1 MKTNLKLDNKNFIA
15 EVSLSNEM
23 MEDEQEI
30 YSAYMSECIS
40 NDAMFVDTA
49 GLSTNDAKV
58 MCGISYRKNKPMLSE
73 GAGELTDK
81 QKTLPDAIKK
91 GILKRYEKA
100 GTLSE
105 EGKKQ
110 LMSMSSKVEI
120 EIENEEKEDEEE
132 MENENEMENEEE
144 LENEEEDEGPE
155 QEMKAEPTAVFIEE
169 PAPPTSAINPT
180 LMNEGLKIDNQL
192 KEENKKEALKNPD
205 LQSPTFKP

>member
-1 MKTNLKLDNKNFIA
+1 MKTNLKIDNKNFIA
-15 EVSLSNEM
+15 EISLSNEM

-30 YSAYMSECIS
+30 YSAYMSECVT

-81 QKTLPDAIKK
+81 QKTLPESIKK

-110 LMSMSSKVEI
+110 LSQLHANVEI
-120 EIENEEKEDEEE
+120 EIENEESEDEEE
-132 MENENEMENEEE
+132 MEDKQENGEPTEEM
-144 LENEEEDEGPE
+144 
-155 QEMKAEPTAVFIEE
+155 QAEPTAVFVQE
-169 PAPPTSAINPT
+169 PAPPTAAINPT
-180 LMNEGLKIDNQL
+180 LMNEGLKIDEKL
-192 KEENKKEALKNPD
+192 KQENKSDGPKSPD
-205 LQSPTFKP
+205 LQSATFKA

>member
-30 YSAYMSECIS
+30 YSAYMSECVS

-49 GLSTNDAKV
+49 GLSTNDSKV
-58 MCGISYRKNKPMLSE
+58 MCGISYRKNKLMLSE

-91 GILKRYEKA
+91 GILKRYEKM
-100 GTLSE
+100 GTLTE

-120 EIENEEKEDEEE
+120 ETENDESEDEEE
-132 MENENEMENEEE
+132 MDNEKENG
-144 LENEEEDEGPE
+144 GPTE
-155 QEMKAEPTAVFIEE
+155 EMKAEPTAVFVQE

-180 LMNEGLKIDNQL
+180 LMNEGLKIDDKL
-192 KEENKKEALKNPD
+192 KQENKTDALKNPD
-205 LQSPTFKP
+205 LQSPTFNP

>member
-30 YSAYMSECIS
+30 YSAYMNECVS

-81 QKTLPDAIKK
+81 QKALPAPIKK

-110 LMSMSSKVEI
+110 LSQLHANVEI
-120 EIENEEKEDEEE
+120 EIENEENEDEQE
-132 MENENEMENEEE
+132 MENEQENG
-144 LENEEEDEGPE
+144 GPTE
-155 QEMKAEPTAVFIEE
+155 EMKAEPTAVFVQE

-180 LMNEGLKIDNQL
+180 LMNEGLKIDDKL
-192 KEENKKEALKNPD
+192 KQENKIDALKNPD
-205 LQSPTFKP
+205 LQSPTFNP

>member
-30 YSAYMSECIS
+30 YSAYMSECVS

-110 LMSMSSKVEI
+110 LTSMSSKVEI
-120 EIENEEKEDEEE
+120 EIENEENEDEQE
-132 MENENEMENEEE
+132 MENEQENG
-144 LENEEEDEGPE
+144 GPTE
-155 QEMKAEPTAVFIEE
+155 EMKAEPTAVFVQE

-180 LMNEGLKIDNQL
+180 LMNEGLKIDDAL
-192 KEENKKEALKNPD
+192 KQENKSDGPKSPG